1 MRYQGKV
8 TIQAPRQ
15 QVWEFL
21 IDPDQV
27 AQCAPGVET
36 VEVLEENKNF
46 KVVASVGF
54 GNLKVRFNTDV
65 EFAEQN
71 PPELAKIKAHGTA
84 PGSVVDVLA
93 DLALSEVDATTT
105 DLDWSADINVM
116 GTIAAL
122 ANRMMGSVT
131 KKLAGQFFESVKTK
145 VEK

>member
-1 MRYQGKV
+1 MRYQDKV

-21 IDPDQV
+21 VDPDQV

-36 VEVLEENKNF
+36 VEVLEENKKF
-46 KVVASVGF
+46 KVIASIGF

-65 EFAEQN
+65 EFTEQN

-93 DLALSEVDATTT
+93 DLALSEVDANTT
-105 DLDWSADINVM
+105 DLDWAADINVM

-131 KKLAGQFFESVKTK
+131 NKLAGQFFESVKTK